1 MTSETISNKQNAII
15 EKLKSYNNLNLF
27 YKQRKSSIYLF
38 AIFLVILIIYLIV
51 CVYLSSTILW
61 ITVIVPVVLLFIV
74 PMTFNLISVNLLI
87 SNLNSKVNENINDLY
102 EIVRENE
109 LENKLTSKFKFKKT
123 KELYKKRTTFINQL
137 YSTMSVQIIN
147 YLINI

>member
-15 EKLKSYNNLNLF
+15 EKLKSYDNLNLF

-61 ITVIVPVVLLFIV
+61 ITVIVPVVLLFVV

>member
-15 EKLKSYNNLNLF
+15 EKLKSYDNLNLF

-61 ITVIVPVVLLFIV
+61 ITIIVPVVLLFIV
-74 PMTFNLISVNLLI
+74 PMTLNLISVNLLI

-123 KELYKKRTTFINQL
+123 KELYKKRTIFINQL

>member
-1 MTSETISNKQNAII
+1 MTNETISNKQNAII
-15 EKLKSYNNLNLF
+15 EKLKSYDNLNLF
-27 YKQRKSSIYLF
+27 YKRRKSSIYLF

-123 KELYKKRTTFINQL
+123 KELYKKRTIFINQL

>member
-123 KELYKKRTTFINQL
+123 KELYKKRTIFINQL
-137 YSTMSVQIIN
+137 YGTMSVQIIN

>member
-15 EKLKSYNNLNLF
+15 EKLKSYDNLNLF

-74 PMTFNLISVNLLI
+74 PMTFNSISVNLLI

-109 LENKLTSKFKFKKT
+109 LENKLTIKFKFKKT
-123 KELYKKRTTFINQL
+123 KELYKKRTIFINQL
-137 YSTMSVQIIN
+137 YITMSVQIIN

>member
-15 EKLKSYNNLNLF
+15 EKLKSYDNLNLF

-51 CVYLSSTILW
+51 CVYLSSTVLW

>member
-1 MTSETISNKQNAII
+1 MISETISNKQNAII
-15 EKLKSYNNLNLF
+15 EKLKSYDNLNLF

-74 PMTFNLISVNLLI
+74 PMTLNLISVNLLI

-123 KELYKKRTTFINQL
+123 KELYKKRTIFINQL

>member
-1 MTSETISNKQNAII
+1 MTSETISNKQSAII
-15 EKLKSYNNLNLF
+15 EKLKSYDNLNLF

>member
-1 MTSETISNKQNAII
+1 MTSETISNKQNEII
-15 EKLKSYNNLNLF
+15 EKLKSYDNLNLF

-109 LENKLTSKFKFKKT
+109 LENKLTIKFKFKKT
-123 KELYKKRTTFINQL
+123 KELYKKRTIFINQL
-137 YSTMSVQIIN
+137 YITMSVQIIN